1 MPSRSSVLR
10 VVVAGVGIAIAV
22 GAIGAA
28 GVVGFPTITHEPP
41 SLLVTPVPAAKQ
53 LICPGSVLQLGDSGG
68 QNASVASAIGQP
80 STTRAATAGAVDTET
95 ITNVDGGDS
104 TAGSPTLLTVPAS
117 ANGASVSI
125 AGAQHQSVDEGDY
138 RGLAA
143 AECTQPSSDSWL
155 VGGATTVGRTTL
167 LTLANPGS
175 VVSTVAIEIY
185 AGDGLVKA
193 PGTTGIVVPAR
204 GQRVLSLAGFAPD
217 AASLAIHVT
226 SRGGPIAVTLQESIV
241 RGIEASGVDII
252 GPTAAPSK
260 VNVIPG
266 VVIADSEALDERLG
280 EEGFE
285 DLRTALRVFVPGEN
299 PAQATVRIVP
309 EDPGVAGASFE
320 LTLDPGVVTD
330 IPIEGLEDGAYS
342 VQVES
347 SVPLSAAVRASTVAD
362 VKVGD
367 TPAGASDVAWFGAAT
382 ALTDSAFASIAPGPG
397 ANLHVS
403 NPGDQVIVVVIG
415 DETITVGGGASLT
428 VAVDGA
434 TSYRFEGATG
444 LYASVSFAAT
454 GQLASYLV
462 SSAANDEAP
471 VLIYP

>member
-1 MPSRSSVLR
+1 MPSRSSILR
-10 VVVAGVGIAIAV
+10 ITAASVGIVVAV
-22 GAIGAA
+22 GAFAAA
-28 GVVGFPTITHEPP
+28 GLVDLPTLTRVPP
-41 SLLVTPVPAAKQ
+41 SVLVTPVPAAKQ
-53 LICPGSVLQLGDSGG
+53 LVCPGSVLQLGNSGG
-68 QNASVASAIGQP
+68 QNASVASPLGQP
-80 STTRAATAGAVDTET
+80 STTHAATAGAVDTAA
-95 ITNVDGGDS
+95 IRNQDAGDS

-117 ANGASVSI
+117 ANGASISI
-125 AGAQHQSVDEGDY
+125 AGAQHQPVDEGDY

-175 VVSTVAIEIY
+175 VVSTIAIEIFT
-185 AGDGLVKA
+185 ADGLVQA

-217 AASLAIHVT
+217 AASIALHVT

-241 RGIEASGVDII
+241 RGIEASGVDIV
-252 GPTAAPSK
+252 GSTAAPSK

-266 VVIADSEALDERLG
+266 VVIADAEALGERLG

-285 DLRTALRVFVPGEN
+285 DLATVLRLVVPGED

-309 EDPGVAGASFE
+309 EDPTLSGASFE

-330 IPIEGLEDGAYS
+330 VPIEGLTDGAYS

-347 SVPLSAAVRASTVAD
+347 TVALSAAVRASTVAGA
-362 VKVGD
+362 KVGK
-367 TPAGASDVAWFGAAT
+367 TPAGASDVAWFASAT
-382 ALTDSAFASIAPGPG
+382 ALTDTAFTSIAPGPG
-397 ANLHVS
+397 ASLHLS
-403 NPGDQVIVVVIG
+403 NPGDQTVVVV
-415 DETITVGGGASLT
+415 VGGQMINVSAGASVT
-428 VAVDGA
+428 VEVTGA
-434 TSYRFEGATG
+434 TSYTFAGAAG
-444 LYASVSFAAT
+444 LYASVSFSAT

-471 VLIYP
+471 VTIYP